1 MQLSNPSKILIST
14 IIPTQNR
21 PSLII
26 RAIDSVL
33 AQTFSALEAIVIID
47 GPDPVTSQKLS
58 SIEDPRV
65 RVIQLSVGKGGAG
78 ARNHGVS
85 QARGEWI
92 AFLDDDD
99 EWLPTKLEKQ
109 LQIAQ
114 QSDAKWPIISS
125 ELIARTPKG
134 EFIYPRRFPS
144 PSEPLSEYLLA
155 RNSFGFGEGLIQTST
170 ILAKRELL
178 IKFPFQE
185 NLPKHQDWD
194 WLLHVHQLPE
204 VEIVF
209 VKYPLVI
216 WYLWERRTTTS
227 SEPQWEKSFHWIQTN
242 KHLVTPRAYAAF
254 VMVEIGA
261 QAAKSSDWK
270 AFLYLIQEALKGGKP
285 SFIDWFIYL
294 GIWLV
299 PQDFR
304 RSVKAL
310 FQKT

>member
-1 MQLSNPSKILIST
+1 MQLSNSSSILIST

-21 PSLII
+21 PILLL
-26 RAIDSVL
+26 RAVASVL
-33 AQTFSALEAIVIID
+33 AQTFPALEVIVVID
-47 GPDPVTSQKLS
+47 GPNPVTSQKLS

-65 RVIQLSVGKGGAG
+65 RVIQLSVGKGGAR
-78 ARNHGVS
+78 ARNDGVS

-114 QSDAKWPIISS
+114 QSDTKWPIVSS
-125 ELIARTPKG
+125 ALIARTPKG

-170 ILAKRELL
+170 ILTKRELL

-216 WYLWERRTTTS
+216 WYLWEKRTTIS
-227 SEPQWEKSFHWIQTN
+227 SKNQWEKSFHWIQTN

-270 AFLYLIQEALKGGKP
+270 AFLYLIQEALQGGRP
-285 SFIDWFIYL
+285 SLIDWFLYL
-294 GIWLV
+294 GVWLV